1 MKESCV
7 GTGYTQGNISQPL
20 RQGFWLTAPCLSNHN
35 NIIAW
40 CNVSMCVNFCDF
52 TQMYVFYNLNL

>member
-1 MKESCV
+1 MKASCA
-7 GTGYTQGNISQPL
+7 GTRYTQGGCIP
-20 RQGFWLTAPCLSNHN
+20 APEAGLLAPRLNNHN
-35 NIIAW
+35 TIIAW